1 MVRDFPALLRSG
13 SCALAL
19 MAAIG
24 ATALAGCGIKGPLKP
39 AQPAAAT
46 AGTPPPEP
54 AAVPAPT
61 PAERKP

>member
-1 MVRDFPALLRSG
+1 
-13 SCALAL
+13 